1 MKKTF
6 LVLLFSLVL
15 ATVTPLANASG
26 FLIYEHNAAAQAMG
40 GAFIA
45 VANNPSAIFHNP
57 AGLAWLEGTQ
67 VSAGGTFIMPKGSV
81 SLPNWP
87 VPAYRKIDMED
98 QTFFAPNFYLTHKFG
113 NKVAAGI
120 GVFAPYGLGTKW
132 PDPEHFPLRYI
143 GTSNDMQTIFVN
155 PAFAF
160 KVTDNLAIGFGV
172 SYIHSSLSLDLVR
185 LIEINHPVYGVL
197 LWKGDVPASVDG
209 ASGNAV
215 GFNAGLLY
223 KADKFSLGFNWRSAF
238 DIKYE
243 GKLKLDWGNM
253 PAYLKALI
261 PVPNEG
267 DVSTKFKFPHIFG
280 VGVAYN
286 ATDKLLLSA
295 DAHYV
300 LWSRYDKYVIDLTYT
315 GLPGESETVTEDWKD
330 SILLRGGLQYQLN
343 ESLALRAGILYDQTP
358 QPEKS
363 VDCNLPDANRVAL
376 TCGFGYKFGHL
387 VVDATYHYEVFN
399 DRKSPNRDIYNF
411 PHLGNLGEGTYK
423 MKAHLIGIT
432 LTYLF

>member
-1 MKKTF
+1 MRKIF
-6 LVLLFSLVL
+6 SVLLFSLVL
-15 ATVTPLANASG
+15 IAAAPLARGSG

-67 VSAGGTFIMPKGSV
+67 VSAGGTIIMPKGSL
-81 SLPNWP
+81 SLPNWL

-113 NKVAAGI
+113 NKLAAGI

-155 PAFAF
+155 PTLAF
-160 KVTDNLAIGFGV
+160 KVTDNLAIGLGV

-185 LIEINHPVYGVL
+185 LVEITHPVYGIL
-197 LWKGDVPASVDG
+197 LWKGDVPASVDK
-209 ASGNAV
+209 ASGDAV

-223 KADKFSLGFNWRSAF
+223 KADKFSLGFNWRSGF
-238 DIKYE
+238 DIKYK
-243 GKLKLDWGNM
+243 GKLKLDWKNM

-267 DVSTKFKFPHIFG
+267 DVSTTFKFPHIFG
-280 VGVAYN
+280 VGIAFN

-300 LWSRYDKYVIDLTYT
+300 LWSRYDKYVIDITYT

-330 SILLRGGLQYQLN
+330 SILLRGGVQYQLN

-363 VDCNLPDANRVAL
+363 VDCNLPDADRVAL
-376 TCGFGYKFGHL
+376 TGGFGYKFGHL
-387 VVDATYHYEVFN
+387 VFDATYHYEMFS

-411 PHLGNLGEGTYK
+411 PSLGNLGEGTYS
-423 MKAHLIGIT
+423 MKAHLIGIS